1 MKIESNMKKYIL
13 WAVAFV
19 CSCLPLTSQAQHT
32 FSFHDGA
39 FVIAQFT
46 DIHWAPQSEKCA
58 QTAATIRSVLK
69 TEQPDLAVLT
79 GDIVTDT
86 PPLDGWKAI
95 IRLFEECKMPFIV
108 TMGNHDAEFLPKD
121 SIYDLLMTSP
131 YYAGTKGPRDISG
144 CGNCIVPVY
153 GSKQRDKVEALL
165 YCIDSNDY
173 HPNKFYGAYDWI
185 HFDQIAWYRKES
197 AAHTAANGGKPLP
210 SLAFFHIPLC
220 EQAPLTKDDK
230 TFGNALEGGV
240 ASSEINSGLF
250 ASLADMGD
258 VMGAFNGH
266 DHDNDYIGI
275 FKGIALGYGRVSGWD
290 AYGDME
296 RGARIIRLY
305 EGQFK
310 FDSWITTAK
319 GREDAY
325 YYPSGLNEKETRTL
339 PYLPALNVSPKKNG
353 VAYTYREGNC
363 EKVAD
368 VPQAKVIKQGILP
381 RITIAEAA
389 ASDHFAYEFRTWIE
403 IPERG
408 VYRFYTYS
416 DDGSVLSIDG
426 QEVVNNDGGH
436 SARRAEGKVALEKGF
451 HELKVTYFE
460 DYMGE
465 TLEVGFSGRNL
476 PETVLPD
483 RLLFVPEK

>member
-1 MKIESNMKKYIL
+1 
-13 WAVAFV
+13 
-19 CSCLPLTSQAQHT
+19 
-32 FSFHDGA
+32 
-39 FVIAQFT
+39 
-46 DIHWAPQSEKCA
+46 
-58 QTAATIRSVLK
+58 
-69 TEQPDLAVLT
+69 
-79 GDIVTDT
+79 
-86 PPLDGWKAI
+86 
-95 IRLFEECKMPFIV
+95 
-108 TMGNHDAEFLPKD
+108 
-121 SIYDLLMTSP
+121 
-131 YYAGTKGPRDISG
+131 
-144 CGNCIVPVY
+144 
-153 GSKQRDKVEALL
+153 
-165 YCIDSNDY
+165 
-173 HPNKFYGAYDWI
+173 
-185 HFDQIAWYRKES
+185 
-197 AAHTAANGGKPLP
+197 
-210 SLAFFHIPLC
+210 
-220 EQAPLTKDDK
+220 
-230 TFGNALEGGV
+230 
-240 ASSEINSGLF
+240 
-250 ASLADMGD
+250 MGD

-339 PYLPALNVSPKKNG
+339 PYLPALNVLPKKNG

>member
-1 MKIESNMKKYIL
+1 MKIESNMKKCII

-19 CSCLPLTSQAQHT
+19 CSCLPLTGQAQHT

-389 ASDHFAYEFRTWIE
+389 ASDHFAYEFCTWIE